1 MPTQKDAIVYYV
13 KQVTPPSAWALPK
26 KQSFS
31 PIIAGFQGVE
41 AYKLTERQRASL
53 ANRKGRLQ
61 ISIFM
66 ILFGNSSFYS

>member
-13 KQVTPPSAWALPK
+13 KQVTPPSAWPLPE

-31 PIIAGFQGVE
+31 RRIARFQGSE
-41 AYKLTERQRASL
+41 AYKLTEHQQASL
-53 ANRKGRLQ
+53 ANQKGRLQ